1 MRALTRPLIALSLLL
16 AGCGEGEK
24 VVDDSPAAQPPGER
38 LGDPD
43 EDLSARPVLIGE
55 GGPRFDACQA
65 LGRVQGLRG
74 GTLAVHNA
82 PFDRAAE
89 AGTLEE
95 GARVFICT
103 RSIDQQWLGVV
114 IPGSG
119 EDAPDCGVTSPV
131 RTKRNYDG
139 PCASGWVESNFVQ
152 LIAG

>member
-1 MRALTRPLIALSLLL
+1 MRPLTLPLIALSLLL

-24 VVDDSPAAQPPGER
+24 VAEKSPREQPAGER

-65 LGRVQGLRG
+65 LGRVEGLRG
-74 GTLAVHNA
+74 RALPVRSA

-95 GARVFICT
+95 GARVYICT

-119 EDAPDCGVTSPV
+119 DDAPDCGVTSPV